1 MQTTT
6 SSTLSKRVAAEN
18 NIKHHLF
25 IGGCSRS
32 GTTLLGAM
40 LGSHPDLICT
50 PESHFKTEL
59 LRQLWPHVH
68 QLNTTD
74 LLAQLTKHWRFKLWE
89 VDESPRALARWAK
102 GRSYG
107 DVLDAISFAYA
118 RKRGKPGATTWV
130 DHTPEN
136 ISYTQSLLALYPNA
150 RFVHIVRDGR
160 AVASSI
166 LPLDWGP
173 NSIIKAARWWMR
185 MTSFGLAA
193 EASLNN
199 QQIIRVKYEELIT
212 SPEPTIRRL
221 CQFMGVAF
229 QPAML
234 DANGFT
240 PPRYTTRQHQLVGR
254 KPNASMRSR
263 WRDRLTPRQIEIF
276 EHQTRDF
283 LENLGY
289 TPEYGL
295 SARAPTFAEIQLG
308 KATELLRGEL
318 TNKIKWL
325 IRSYPL
331 WLTRDF
337 YTFAQLTDANN

>member
-6 SSTLSKRVAAEN
+6 SSTPSERVAAQN
-18 NIKHHLF
+18 KIRRHLF

-59 LRQLWPHVH
+59 LRQLWPNVN
-68 QLNTTD
+68 QLNATE
-74 LLAQLTKHWRFKLWE
+74 LLTHLTKHWRFKLWE
-89 VDESPRALARWAK
+89 VEDSPGALADMAN

-107 DVLDAISFAYA
+107 DLLNAISYAYA
-118 RKRGKPGATTWV
+118 RNHGKPNATTWV

-136 ISYTQSLLALYPNA
+136 ISYTKSLLALYPNA
-150 RFVHIVRDGR
+150 KFIHIVRDGR

-193 EASLNN
+193 EASLSSK
-199 QQIIRVKYEELIT
+199 QIIRVKYEDLIT
-212 SPEPTIRRL
+212 APEPTVRRL
-221 CQFMGVAF
+221 CQFMGVAY

-234 DANGFT
+234 DATGFT
-240 PPRYTTRQHQLVGR
+240 PPTYTTRQHQLVGR
-254 KPNASMRSR
+254 KPNAAMSTR

-283 LENLGY
+283 LEQLGY
-289 TPEYGL
+289 TPQYGL
-295 SARAPTFAEIQLG
+295 SAKGPTFLEIQQG

-318 TNKIKWL
+318 TNRIKWL

-337 YTFAQLTDANN
+337 YFFAQLSDANN